1 MRAKSKILSGIIG
14 LGMSLSIGVGLA
26 TAADCVSTTI
36 NMVGILPSLKT
47 TTATEYIL
55 TVTCNDATPPWSGQQ
70 QYVLSVDLGESGY
83 ATCLTAA
90 SLKQTV
96 YLRVASV
103 AWRSLATLIYLNDEV
118 NP

>member
-1 MRAKSKILSGIIG
+1 MKIKSKILSVLAG
-14 LGMSLSIGVGLA
+14 LAISLSVTGAAL
-26 TAADCVSTTI
+26 AADCASTTLK
-36 NMVGILPSLKT
+36 MTGILPSLKSA
-47 TTATEYIL
+47 TATEYII
-55 TVTCNDATPPWSGQQ
+55 TVVCNDATPAWTGEQ

-96 YLRVASV
+96 YLRVAST